1 MWCRLTQIGKWRD
14 DHIGPEEARCLS
26 PSSITIHSPPLSPS
40 SITILIILILILI
53 ILLHPEEAMPLYLV
67 NHNLLPSSPPL
78 DSSLLLINH
87 NPSAPLSLVKG
98 RCHHSSQGGPHHREA
113 CHPMVLTGPHHREAC
128 QWYHPPRQWYHPP
141 QGPPATHHTRLRLE
155 WGQKLG
161 DLVVHQVAIR
171 FGRNQRTLPPGASGS
186 EV

>member
-1 MWCRLTQIGKWRD
+1 M
-14 DHIGPEEARCLS
+14 
-26 PSSITIHSPPLSPS
+26 PLS
-40 SITILIILILILI
+40 
-53 ILLHPEEAMPLYLV
+53 LV
-67 NHNLLPSSPPL
+67 NHNPLPSSLSLINHNPDHPDPDPDHLAPSRRGDASLPRQSQSTPLSPPL